1 MVDLVFIKL
10 WQGKIFLYEK
20 VGVKFCDPL
29 FKMSF
34 WRVKQFGIVYQMRQ
48 MLHLQIKYHLL
59 FLFCWI
65 KFEHII
71 LYEWKIF
78 VIQRKFLYRV
88 FGSSRLLCDA
98 YLYVFIINK
107 ISDFSIEVITKRFS
121 QSHWYLITYKLTKL
135 WCTNTMVSP
144 IYVF

>member
-1 MVDLVFIKL
+1 MTWEIFSL
-10 WQGKIFLYEK
+10 WKSRCKILWSF
-20 VGVKFCDPL
+20 
-29 FKMSF
+29 FKMPF

-65 KFEHII
+65 KFEFVI

-88 FGSSRLLCDA
+88 FGSSRSLCDA

-135 WCTNTMVSP
+135 WCTNTIVSP